1 MAFERGIAQSV
12 HVTTLATS
20 DHLTE
25 TAPTTPVVTVS
36 LDGGAT
42 FEATDNAAAATL
54 YGVSLLLSAA
64 ETNRAFVR
72 VRVTSANCDP
82 RSLDFYFEEN
92 YTQAKAAFLDAAIS
106 GREASGAANAAFVA
120 YDPPSRAEATSD
132 ANSIIAVLT
141 AIKGPG
147 WTTETLEAIY
157 DAITALGAGS
167 GAAAITLTVKKAGV
181 ATQGVPVTLQA
192 SGGVNIQV
200 SDENGQV
207 TFNRDGGSWSCV
219 IEDHAAYTGYTGTV
233 VVAGGV
239 VTSPADG
246 ILIITGISLPVPA
259 SADNYVVYGSERA
272 FDGGAIA
279 GAGDVVVTV
288 EDAGDNG
295 MYTDADGEM
304 HFILGTEH
312 PTDLQGQW
320 SFEISKKCV
329 ASGAQIT
336 IKRVW
341 VNAVG
346 DSPGELCW
354 AVMDASVATELDQI
368 AFAQWKPKKRRI

>member
-54 YGVSLLLSAA
+54 YGIRLLLSAA

-147 WTTETLEAIY
+147 WTSETLHAIY
-157 DAITALGAGS
+157 DALLASGTGAF
-167 GAAAITLTVKKAGV
+167 
-181 ATQGVPVTLQA
+181 PVTLYVKTAGSVPIQNAKVRINATGGDVVATTNSLGAIVLQLDAGTYTAYVGTAA
-192 SGGVNIQV
+192 SY
-200 SDENGQV
+200 
-207 TFNRDGGSWSCV
+207 TP
-219 IEDHAAYTGYTGTV
+219 AASYAV
-233 VVAGGV
+233 VVSAAGA
-239 VTSPADG
+239 VTSPAG
-246 ILIITGISLPVPA
+246 GVL
-259 SADNYVVYGSERA
+259 VVT
-272 FDGGAIA
+272 AIA
-279 GAGDVVVTV
+279 LPTPSDPDCYALYDTETDEQDATLPTATMTVTV
-288 EDAGDNG
+288 
-295 MYTDADGEM
+295 
-304 HFILGTEH
+304 
-312 PTDLQGQW
+312 TDLSKGGRVDATNNRFRSVMGRHTQGDQYGQW
-320 SFEISKKCV
+320 SLDIPIAAFTAGATLTLLKTWTDAAGAAQSETWV
-329 ASGAQIT
+329 ATLAAPASGVQVCLSDLIVR
-336 IKRVW
+336 K
-341 VNAVG
+341 
-346 DSPGELCW
+346 S
-354 AVMDASVATELDQI
+354 
-368 AFAQWKPKKRRI
+368 